1 MCVSP
6 AKKSTVVTCNN
17 KTWARFI
24 EFVLQWQH
32 LEGSQAEIAQ
42 SFVQAHAADIERYG
56 NCMAKLYGQKNT
68 TDVNAARYNMFRL
81 SKKSEIAMPPNQDSL
96 GLHIQR
102 ANYQAGMYMYMCMFN
117 RLPENKSRR
126 KMTESTIKILAVLG
140 LDHFCFSCEMFL

>member
-1 MCVSP
+1 MADSSTEEMLSSDEEFCQKRCYVCVSP

-56 NCMAKLYGQKNT
+56 NCMDKLYGQKNT
-68 TDVNAARYNMFRL
+68 RCSPLQHVPSF
-81 SKKSEIAMPPNQDSL
+81 KEI
-96 GLHIQR
+96 
-102 ANYQAGMYMYMCMFN
+102 
-117 RLPENKSRR
+117 
-126 KMTESTIKILAVLG
+126 
-140 LDHFCFSCEMFL
+140 

>member
-32 LEGSQAEIAQ
+32 LEGSQTEIAQ

-56 NCMAKLYGQKNT
+56 NCMDKLYGQKNT
-68 TDVNAARYNMFRL
+68 RCSPLQHVPSF
-81 SKKSEIAMPPNQDSL
+81 KEI
-96 GLHIQR
+96 
-102 ANYQAGMYMYMCMFN
+102 
-117 RLPENKSRR
+117 
-126 KMTESTIKILAVLG
+126 
-140 LDHFCFSCEMFL
+140 

>member
-32 LEGSQAEIAQ
+32 LEGSQTEIAQ

-56 NCMAKLYGQKNT
+56 ELYGQQNT
-68 TDVNAARYNMFRL
+68 TEVNATRYNMFCL
-81 SKKSEIAMPPNQDSL
+81 SWKSEIAMPPNQDSL

-102 ANYQAGMYMYMCMFN
+102 ANYQAGMYMCMFN

-140 LDHFCFSCEMFL
+140 LDHFCFSCEVFL

>member
-56 NCMAKLYGQKNT
+56 NYGQIVWTKEH
-68 TDVNAARYNMFRL
+68 Y
-81 SKKSEIAMPPNQDSL
+81 
-96 GLHIQR
+96 
-102 ANYQAGMYMYMCMFN
+102 
-117 RLPENKSRR
+117 
-126 KMTESTIKILAVLG
+126 
-140 LDHFCFSCEMFL
+140 

>member
-1 MCVSP
+1 M
-6 AKKSTVVTCNN
+6 
-17 KTWARFI
+17 
-24 EFVLQWQH
+24 
-32 LEGSQAEIAQ
+32 
-42 SFVQAHAADIERYG
+42 D
-56 NCMAKLYGQKNT
+56 KLYGQKNT

-102 ANYQAGMYMYMCMFN
+102 ANYQAGMYMCMFN

>member
-24 EFVLQWQH
+24 KFVLQWQH
-32 LEGSQAEIAQ
+32 LESSQAEIAQ

-102 ANYQAGMYMYMCMFN
+102 ANYQAGMYMCMFN
-117 RLPENKSRR
+117 SLLENKSRQ
-126 KMTESTIKILAVLG
+126 K
-140 LDHFCFSCEMFL
+140 

>member
-1 MCVSP
+1 MPKVLCKRTLQTS
-6 AKKSTVVTCNN
+6 KGTVIVWT
-17 KTWARFI
+17 
-24 EFVLQWQH
+24 
-32 LEGSQAEIAQ
+32 
-42 SFVQAHAADIERYG
+42 
-56 NCMAKLYGQKNT
+56 NCMDKRTL
-68 TDVNAARYNMFRL
+68 DAARYNMFRL